1 MNLNLNWIKQAAK
14 GAVTFSKKNRPSIMI
29 GGSIIGFWVTA
40 ILVAKEAPNAQ
51 KEIEYEENKRKED
64 EKEPLNVKDKA
75 VIYGKHCWIAGACG
89 VVSTGL
95 AIGAHKIDLSRL
107 AEMYMLTQF
116 YRDDSDKLR
125 KAILKK
131 PDGEKELASLKN
143 DIIEN
148 DYPEEDY
155 DKWVPGVPGEGTT
168 LFIDTVTGVKWK
180 GNIVDVMNGIT
191 QFNQHMRTLY
201 NQEFKRELPFAVC
214 DGSPHYNGMED
225 INFCAKEEMNVFLE
239 DIGEAEG
246 LSTTGLGDL
255 LEFRAY
261 RGDSDLLRPN
271 DILTYKKYMD
281 PDNTY
286 PVLCYID
293 YREYLAPSSELLARY
308 PS

>member
-14 GAVTFSKKNRPSIMI
+14 GAVAFSKKNLPSIMI
-29 GGSIIGFWVTA
+29 GGSIIGFWITA

-89 VVSTGL
+89 MASTGL

-116 YRDDSDKLR
+116 YRDDSDRLR

-143 DIIEN
+143 DIIED
-148 DYPEEDY
+148 DYPEEKVKEIVSTAQGDG
-155 DKWVPGVPGEGTT
+155 KT
-168 LFIDTVTGVKWK
+168 LFIDTVTGAKWK

-191 QFNQHMRTLY
+191 RFNEHMRTMY
-201 NQEFKRELPFAVC
+201 SQEFKRELPFAVC
-214 DGSPHYNGMED
+214 DGSPHYSGMED
-225 INFCAKEEMNVFLE
+225 IDIYAREEVNVFLE
-239 DIGEAEG
+239 EIGEAEG
-246 LSTTGLGDL
+246 LSTIGLGEL

-261 RGDSDLLRPN
+261 RGDSDLLKPN
-271 DILTYKKYMD
+271 NILTYKKYMD
-281 PDNTY
+281 PENTHPY
-286 PVLCYID
+286 LCYID
-293 YREYLAPSSELLARY
+293 YREYLAPSSELLERY